1 MIISVGP
8 ALRFLNRNSELG
20 KLSAARSKLTVLFGR
35 RRIGKTALVMEFAR
49 RQISADSVFYSQA
62 LEGAESLQV
71 SQLRDDFGELL
82 PSVSTTNWVEFLALL
97 STVRRKCVV
106 IIDEFPYL
114 VRTTPALPSR
124 LQKWVD
130 HDCPAGMHL
139 ILLGSSQTMMHDI
152 FLNSSAPLF
161 ERAGQ
166 IIHVK
171 PMSYKYFCINLDLD
185 PTALDSYLRYSMVGG
200 VPKYWDYI
208 DKKSSVL
215 QLADSLYFEVG
226 SRLENEPER
235 LLKDENIV
243 GDQAKSILELVGRG
257 VNRPS
262 EIAARMS
269 VKQTSLSGPLQLL
282 RDTSLIQR
290 EIPFGESTRSTKRSL
305 YKIYDHCLAFWYA
318 CLSPHRSRWNLYPKE
333 TKRKIIVDHASKMFE
348 QDYRALF
355 PHAARYWESGLEID
369 AVRYSDTEGTKLTV
383 SEVKFK
389 SLLPEDR
396 AQIAKATEDKFK
408 RSKLAHR
415 FTCNVEVIDLDDGLR
430 ALNIAP

>member
-1 MIISVGP
+1 MIISVGA
-8 ALRFLNRNSELG
+8 ALRVLNRNSELG
-20 KLSAARSKLTVLFGR
+20 KLSTARSKLTVLFGR

-62 LEGAESLQV
+62 LEGAEPLQV

-106 IIDEFPYL
+106 IIDDFPYL

-185 PTALDSYLRYSMVGG
+185 PSALDSYLRYSMVGG

-369 AVRYSDTEGTKLTV
+369 AVRYSDAEGTKLTV

-430 ALNIAP
+430 ALNLAP